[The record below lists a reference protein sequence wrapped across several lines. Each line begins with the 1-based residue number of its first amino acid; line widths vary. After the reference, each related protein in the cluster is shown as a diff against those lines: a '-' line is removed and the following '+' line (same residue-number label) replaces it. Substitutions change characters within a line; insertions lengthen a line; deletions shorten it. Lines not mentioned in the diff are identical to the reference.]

1 MERKDYTLGV
11 VLIFIGVMFF
21 LLNLNVL
28 TFNWL
33 LLILGVALLIAY
45 GFKRQTGY
53 LAAGL
58 ILLGISIVS
67 IIDEYTFTNV
77 NIKGFV
83 FLWIIGIVSLVMY
96 SRHKTRGYLVFG
108 CLLPAIGTYTL
119 IDEMSYGDTAWV
131 LFLFLAIALY
141 IMYALEYKKLGIDW
155 PRSLSII
162 MIVLSALF
170 LLSSKTVIK
179 FKFWKFISYLWPIL
193 LIVIGGRIIYNMNK
207 TNE

>member
-1 MERKDYTLGV
+1 MEGKDYTLGV
-11 VLIFIGVMFF
+11 VLIFVGIMFF

-28 TFNWL
+28 SFNWL
-33 LLILGVALLIAY
+33 LLILGIAFLAAY

-58 ILLGISIVS
+58 ILLAISIVS
-67 IIDEYTFTNV
+67 IIDQYAFTNV

-83 FLWIIGIVSLVMY
+83 FFWIIGIASLVMY
-96 SRHKTRGYLVFG
+96 SRHKTRGYLIFG
-108 CLLPAIGTYTL
+108 CILPAIGTYTL

-141 IMYALEYKKLGIDW
+141 IIYLVDYKKIGLSW
-155 PRSLSII
+155 PRSLSVI
-162 MIVLSALF
+162 MFVLSGLF
-170 LLSSKTVIK
+170 LLSSKTVVK

-193 LIVIGGRIIYNMNK
+193 LIIIGGRIIYNMK
-207 TNE
+207 RTN

>member
-1 MERKDYTLGV
+1 MERKDYTLGA
-11 VLIFIGVMFF
+11 VLIFIGIMFL

-28 TFNWL
+28 SFNWL
-33 LLILGVALLIAY
+33 LLILGVAFLVAY
-45 GFKRQTGY
+45 AYKRQTGY

-67 IIDEYTFTNV
+67 IIDQYTFTKV
-77 NIKGFV
+77 NIKSFI

-96 SRHKTRGYLVFG
+96 SRYKTRGYLIFG
-108 CLLPAIGTYTL
+108 CILPAIGTYTL
-119 IDEMSYGDTAWV
+119 IDEISYGDTAWV

-141 IMYALEYKKLGIDW
+141 IIYSIDYKKLGISW

-193 LIVIGGRIIYNMNK
+193 LIVIGGRIIYNMK
-207 TNE
+207 RSNE

>member
-11 VLIFIGVMFF
+11 VLIFIGIMFL

-28 TFNWL
+28 SFNWL
-33 LLILGVALLIAY
+33 LLILGVAFLIAY

-67 IIDEYTFTNV
+67 IIDQYTFTSV

-96 SRHKTRGYLVFG
+96 SRHRTRGYLIFG

-119 IDEMSYGDTAWV
+119 IDEMSYGDTSWV

-141 IMYALEYKKLGIDW
+141 IIYALDYKKLGIAW

-162 MIVLSALF
+162 LIVLSMLF

-179 FKFWKFISYLWPIL
+179 FKFWKVISYLWPIL
-193 LIVIGGRIIYNMNK
+193 LIIIGGRIIYNMNK